1 MHQPIT
7 SADLH
12 AMRVLHRDIK
22 SANVFMK
29 STGEV
34 MIGDLGVARVLGT
47 QSQFA
52 KTMVGT
58 PYYLAPELCMDQ
70 PYDAKSDMWALGCVL

>member
-1 MHQPIT
+1 
-7 SADLH
+7 
-12 AMRVLHRDIK
+12 MRVLHRDIK

-70 PYDAKSDMWALGCVL
+70 PYDSKSDMWALGCVL